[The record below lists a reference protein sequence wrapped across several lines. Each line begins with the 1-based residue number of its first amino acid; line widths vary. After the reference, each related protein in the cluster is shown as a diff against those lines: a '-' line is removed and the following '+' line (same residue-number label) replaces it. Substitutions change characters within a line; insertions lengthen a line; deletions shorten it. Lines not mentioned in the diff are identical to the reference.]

1 MLSNGNEE
9 DKRILKCISTNNI
22 RNQQKSK
29 QQKKNC
35 INKVLNIFI
44 LIGKNERETARISKK
59 EGNVQIQSEKSI
71 KRRYFYAKL
80 SEAFRKLL
88 SFFLVMFQF
97 FF

>member
-44 LIGKNERETARISKK
+44 LIGKMSEKQPEYQKRRERTNPERE
-59 EGNVQIQSEKSI
+59 E
-71 KRRYFYAKL
+71 Y
-80 SEAFRKLL
+80 
-88 SFFLVMFQF
+88 
-97 FF
+97 

>member
-44 LIGKNERETARISKK
+44 LIGKM
-59 EGNVQIQSEKSI
+59 SEKQPEYQK
-71 KRRYFYAKL
+71 KRGMYKSRARRVLSEDIFMQSSAKL
-80 SEAFRKLL
+80 FV
-88 SFFLVMFQF
+88 SF
-97 FF
+97 

>member
-59 EGNVQIQSEKSI
+59 RGECTNPE
-71 KRRYFYAKL
+71 REEY
-80 SEAFRKLL
+80 
-88 SFFLVMFQF
+88 
-97 FF
+97 